1 MKKFFLTILTILSTF
16 NYLPALA
23 AVGVEGQDLMARVV
37 LDSSLKPDNSP
48 GVVFTSEAELKKS
61 AVPTDAKFGNF
72 LLQMLAGGLITIA
85 APVAIII
92 IAVAGLI
99 YVTSHGNQGMI
110 DKAKNALTYAI
121 VGLVVII
128 FSWIIVRAVISIVI
142 NTNPGGQTT
151 TTNTP
156 ATPAGGNTP
165 GAGGGVTPDKP
176 KTP

>member
-1 MKKFFLTILTILSTF
+1 MKKFFLTIFTLLSTF
-16 NYLPALA
+16 NSLPALA
-23 AVGVEGQDLMARVV
+23 AVSVESQDLMTRVV

-121 VGLVVII
+121 VGLIVII

-142 NTNPGGQTT
+142 NTNPGGQTS

-156 ATPAGGNTP
+156 VTPPGGKAPDTE
-165 GAGGGVTPDKP
+165 GGVKP
-176 KTP
+176 KNP